1 MRLLKDLWNDEA
13 GVLLSAEAAILGT
26 VAAVGVGA
34 GLNVVASSVNEE
46 LKEVAYAIRSL
57 DQSYSIPA
65 QKGCGAW
72 TAGSEYEQQ
81 SVEQSIAELKKI
93 ERKAQKAAKKQSQR
107 LKERVEKQK
116 KRKKDGHTKDQPDSG
131 SPEQA

>member
-1 MRLLKDLWNDEA
+1 MRLLKELWNDEA
-13 GVLLSAEAAILGT
+13 GVLLSAEAAIVGT

-46 LKEVAYAIRSL
+46 LEEVAFAIRSI

-65 QKGCGAW
+65 RKGCGAW
-72 TAGSEYEQQ
+72 TAGSEFKQQ
-81 SVEQSIAELKKI
+81 PVEQSIKELKQTA
-93 ERKAQKAAKKQSQR
+93 RKAKKAAKKQSQR

-116 KRKKDGHTKDQPDSG
+116 KQKEDDNAKQQPDPV
-131 SPEQA
+131 SPAEA